1 MLFSDPNLSAR
12 DGDAVPVPLRVQP
25 GIGEWGP
32 EEVVTARARVRRR
45 ALAPLAFMTVVMA
58 ILTLGTWL
66 FWQLQ
71 TGPISEGGAVVV
83 AIGKFV
89 VPIIFVASLVT
100 TVVVWILGRPYRRS
114 D

>member
-1 MLFSDPNLSAR
+1 MRRTSAL
-12 DGDAVPVPLRVQP
+12 V
-25 GIGEWGP
+25 
-32 EEVVTARARVRRR
+32 
-45 ALAPLAFMTVVMA
+45 VVMA
-58 ILTLGTWL
+58 LLALGTWL

-71 TGPISEGGAVVV
+71 TGPISPQGAIVV

-100 TVVVWILGRPYRRS
+100 TIVVWILGRPYRRS

>member
-1 MLFSDPNLSAR
+1 MLFSNPNLNAR
-12 DGDAVPVPLRVQP
+12 SGADVPVPLRVQP
-25 GIGEWGP
+25 AVGEWGP
-32 EEVVTARARVRRR
+32 GEVVTARTRVRRR
-45 ALAPLAFMTVVMA
+45 ALAPLVLMTVVMA

-71 TGPISEGGAVVV
+71 TGPISAEGAIVV

-100 TVVVWILGRPYRRS
+100 TIVVWILGRPYRRT